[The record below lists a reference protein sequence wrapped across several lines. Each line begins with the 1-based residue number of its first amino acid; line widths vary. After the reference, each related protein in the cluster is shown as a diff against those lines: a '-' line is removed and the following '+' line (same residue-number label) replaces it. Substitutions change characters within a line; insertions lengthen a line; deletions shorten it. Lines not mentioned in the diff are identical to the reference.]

1 MYALRKTIASWRQE
15 ISGLRTVLAEEKR
28 EGNDSDGDEFVEGY
42 ARGKEV
48 CANHLE
54 DILGYIA
61 EQQTRSVA
69 AECSGQTVHGRLY
82 LFRQLFAAALAA
94 LVFGRVRMQFSSRK
108 DRDEKIS

>member
-1 MYALRKTIASWRQE
+1 MYTLRKTIADWRQE
-15 ISGLRTVLAEEKR
+15 ISGLRTVLAEEEQ
-28 EGNDSDGDEFVEGY
+28 EGNDRNGDEFVEGY

-54 DILGYIA
+54 DILDYIA

-69 AECSGQTVHGRLY
+69 AECFGQTVHGRLY
-82 LFRQLFAAALAA
+82 LFRQLFAAALVA
-94 LVFGRVRMQFSSRK
+94 LVSGRVRVQFSSRE